1 MLAEVISIGDELTSG
16 QRLDTNSQWLS
27 ERLGVLGVRVV
38 YHTTVADEL
47 EANVRVFRAA
57 IERADIVV
65 ATGGLGPTADDLT
78 REALAAAIGKELVLD
93 PAALEHIER
102 LFARRQ
108 RPMPERNRVQAM
120 FPAGSRVIPNP
131 EGTAPGIDVELSVAA
146 PSSRR
151 VPASLRDAETR
162 GHGDAG
168 AIEPAAPQRC
178 RIFALPGVPAEM
190 KRMWEESVAPAIRAM
205 FSTPRVICYR
215 RIKCFGVG
223 ESDLEAMLPDLIRR
237 GREPQVGIT
246 VSGATITLRIA
257 ATGETSAACYAAME
271 PTIATIHE
279 CLGDLVFGEEDDE
292 LQDAVI
298 RLLAAA
304 GNTLATAEWGT
315 GGQIA
320 DWLSET
326 SLPLP
331 FAGEV
336 RGEGESG
343 SSLEK
348 RLPYLGG
355 FILSSA
361 AARAELLESS
371 GELVPT
377 DDLLVSALAIACRNR
392 FSADYAL
399 AVGELP
405 PPDPI
410 AAIPPRF
417 HYAVA
422 TPTGVRARS
431 SPFTGPADIL
441 KLRAAKQALNL
452 VRLEL
457 LTHAASRNTAGST
470 PK

>member
-27 ERLGVLGVRVV
+27 ERLGELGIRVM
-38 YHTTVADEL
+38 YHTTVADDL

-78 REALAAAIGKELVLD
+78 REVLAAVTGKELVLD

-120 FPAGSRVIPNP
+120 FPAGSHVVPNL
-131 EGTAPGIDVELSVAA
+131 EGTAPGIDVDLSVTAS
-146 PSSRR
+146 PLHR
-151 VPASLRDAETR
+151 VSVSLRDAETR
-162 GHGDAG
+162 RRGDAG
-168 AIEPAAPQRC
+168 TSENATPQRC

-190 KRMWEESVAPAIRAM
+190 KRMWDETAAPAIRAM

-246 VSGATITLRIA
+246 VSGATITLRISA
-257 ATGETSAACYAAME
+257 AGETAAACHAAME
-271 PTIATIHE
+271 PTIATIRE

-298 RLLAAA
+298 HLLAAQ
-304 GNTLATAEWGT
+304 GKTLATAECGT
-315 GGQIA
+315 GGLIA
-320 DWLSET
+320 DWLSDAV
-326 SLPLP
+326 
-331 FAGEV
+331 AGAQP
-336 RGEGESG
+336 S
-343 SSLEK
+343 
-348 RLPYLGG
+348 PYLGG
-355 FILSSA
+355 YILTSASARMQLLSSA
-361 AARAELLESS
+361 GEPVAPDSSPES
-371 GELVPT
+371 
-377 DDLLVSALAIACRNR
+377 LVSSLAIACRNR
-392 FSADYAL
+392 LSADYAL

-405 PPDPI
+405 LYDP
-410 AAIPPRF
+410 AAATPPRF
-417 HYAVA
+417 HYAIA

-431 SPFTGPADIL
+431 SPYAGPADIL

-452 VRLEL
+452 LRLEL
-457 LTHAASRNTAGST
+457 LAHAASRNTAGST

>member
-16 QRLDTNSQWLS
+16 QRLDTNCQWLS
-27 ERLGVLGVRVV
+27 ERLGELGVRVM
-38 YHTTVADEL
+38 YHTTVADDL

-78 REALAAAIGKELVLD
+78 REVLAAVTGKELVLD

-120 FPAGSRVIPNP
+120 FPTGSRVIPNP
-131 EGTAPGIDVELSVAA
+131 EGTAPGIDVDLS
-146 PSSRR
+146 
-151 VPASLRDAETR
+151 VPASPRRRVSVTLRGAETR
-162 GHGDAG
+162 GLGDAG
-168 AIEPAAPQRC
+168 TIEDATPQRC

-190 KRMWEESVAPAIRAM
+190 KRMWAETVAPAIRAM
-205 FSTPRVICYR
+205 FSMPRVICYR

-257 ATGETSAACYAAME
+257 AAGEASAACNAAME
-271 PTIATIHE
+271 PTVATIHE

-298 RLLAAA
+298 RLLAAQCK
-304 GNTLATAEWGT
+304 TLATAECGT
-315 GGQIA
+315 GGLIA
-320 DWLSET
+320 DWLSEAA
-326 SLPLP
+326 
-331 FAGEV
+331 AGAQP
-336 RGEGESG
+336 S
-343 SSLEK
+343 
-348 RLPYLGG
+348 PYLGG
-355 FILSSA
+355 YILNSVTARMQLLSSA
-361 AARAELLESS
+361 GESIPS
-371 GELVPT
+371 GASPES
-377 DDLLVSALAIACRNR
+377 LVSALAIACRDR
-392 FSADYAL
+392 FGADYAL

-405 PPDPI
+405 LYDP
-410 AAIPPRF
+410 AAATPPRF

-431 SPFTGPADIL
+431 SPYAGPSEIL

-452 VRLEL
+452 LRLEL
-457 LTHAASRNTAGST
+457 IHSA
-470 PK
+470 